1 MKNKY
6 LKVIEPEY
14 VFYKII
20 PHTSTRNFNAYKI
33 SMVINSCYENFLER
47 IHKEK
52 TQWTYRKPHKV
63 SYFIVCDKYGAN
75 FYFIIP
81 KYRASLFKDKISDTW
96 KKVTIQEVKELPSFS
111 DRAVRYQMQYTK
123 EDALS
128 LNVNRVNNDLLSSTL
143 NVIDILGDDD
153 KVGIFYN
160 FIPTGEY
167 YQRGFRN
174 TAAETLNKFK
184 QSKPLEKNK
193 ASGKYIG
200 LSLLRIFISLA
211 DSLQEALAASLGGS
225 KPADSILEGF
235 QNLISQKSLSSAT
248 EEKAVSEV
256 IKTQI
261 LILSDSP
268 NVDNAETNALS
279 ITSAYRAIKEDN
291 SLSAKKVIGIKR
303 RFTDYN
309 LKIEC
314 NNMSHKEIGANLISS
329 PGKELV
335 DKYKL
340 EAVKVTET
348 PVPNELLGGYL
359 PLGFNTYKGHRI
371 PVYLSSQ
378 KNVANLG
385 VTLLGPQGAGKTTY
399 MAMYAK
405 AAIERGESVIVPDFI
420 KNCELAHEVAKVT
433 PPDKLIRLN
442 LMEEGLGFNEVQFK
456 EGMSTLEIMTIASTQ
471 SQLLMAL
478 LNSVN
483 DCGEPL
489 SNKMRR
495 FLSSAAKVC
504 FIHSNRSFKEV
515 SQILEDYNTRHKYIE
530 MIPSE
535 LRPFLD
541 SSVSALE
548 ELDEFPK
555 DSKPSTKS
563 SKIEGILDRMNLLR
577 EDIRLDYMFNK
588 PLTNNINFAEAMNQ
602 GKVILIEMPEN
613 DYPVKQTKNIL
624 VTYFIS
630 RIWIASQV
638 RGGLGITPTRCH
650 CLIDEL
656 FQAPTAEGVLSDI
669 LVEARKFQLKFVLSC
684 HYLSQLRIQ
693 QSVKGSGGSY
703 VLFKGADKKNF
714 KELKEELDPFEVED
728 LQNLDPFHCMSF
740 IRCGLRKDVALITDL
755 YDPAYDNQEK
765 EPNE

>member
-52 TQWTYRKPHKV
+52 NQWTYRKPHKV
-63 SYFIVCDKYGAN
+63 SYFIICDKYGAN

-128 LNVNRVNNDLLSSTL
+128 LNINRVNNDLLSSTL
-143 NVIDILGDDD
+143 NVIDILGDND

-174 TAAETLNKFK
+174 TAAETLSKFK
-184 QSKPLEKNK
+184 QGKPLEKNK
-193 ASGKYIG
+193 VSSRYIG
-200 LSLLRIFISLA
+200 LSLLRIFIHLA

-235 QNLISQKSLSSAT
+235 QNIISKKSLSSAT
-248 EEKAVSEV
+248 DEKAISEV

-261 LILSDSP
+261 LILSESP
-268 NVDNAETNALS
+268 NVDTAETNALS
-279 ITSAYRAIKEDN
+279 LTSAYRTIKEDN
-291 SLSAKKVIGIKR
+291 ALIPKKVIGIKR
-303 RFTDYN
+303 RFTDYD
-309 LKIEC
+309 LKIES
-314 NNMSHKEIGANLISS
+314 NNMSHKEVGANLISS

-340 EAVKVTET
+340 EAVRITEN
-348 PVPNELLGGYL
+348 PVPSELLEGYI
-359 PLGFNTYKGHRI
+359 PIGVNTYKGKRI

-385 VTLLGPQGAGKTTY
+385 ITLLGPQGAGKTTY
-399 MAMYAK
+399 MSMYAK
-405 AAIERGESVIVPDFI
+405 AVISQGESVIVPDFI
-420 KNCELAHEVAKVT
+420 KNCELAHEIAKVT
-433 PPDKLIRLN
+433 PADKLIRLN
-442 LMEEGLGFNEVQFK
+442 LMEEGLGFNEIQVT
-456 EGMSTLEIMTIASTQ
+456 EGMSDFQLMTIAGTQ

-504 FIHSNRSFKEV
+504 FIHPNRSFKEV
-515 SQILEDYNTRHKYIE
+515 SLILEDYNTRHKYIN
-530 MIPSE
+530 MIPSR

-541 SSVSALE
+541 NSVSALE

-555 DSKPSTKS
+555 DSKPGTKT
-563 SKIEGILDRMNLLR
+563 SKIEGILDRINLLR
-577 EDIRLDYMFNK
+577 EDVRLDYMFNK
-588 PLTNNINFAEAMNQ
+588 PLKDNVNFAEAMNQ

-638 RGGLGITPTRCH
+638 RGGLGETPTRCH

-656 FQAPTAEGVLSDI
+656 FQAPTAEGVLEDI

-684 HYLSQLRIQ
+684 HYLSQLKIQ
-693 QSVKGSGGSY
+693 QAVKGSGGSY

-714 KELKEELDPFEVED
+714 KELKEELEPFEVED
-728 LQNLDPFHCMSF
+728 LQNLEPFHCMSSL
-740 IRCGLRKDVALITDL
+740 RCGLRKDVALITDL
-755 YDPAYDNQEK
+755 YDPSYDLQK
-765 EPNE
+765 EEEPS